1 MKIIWSNLAKIDYWK
16 NIEYLEQNW
25 TTTDVL
31 NFIAKVDACITLL
44 KSNKV
49 RFIKTNYRQVYKVV
63 LNKQITVYY
72 LVDKNNLTLLRFWNN
87 YQDLDNFS
95 LK

>member
-31 NFIAKVDACITLL
+31 NFIAKVDECISLL